1 MSGAEAKREMWG
13 EDELAPRITQKE
25 EPQGDLRK
33 SESDQL
39 SPTPIALLSPK
50 HRVSNVLSFLKGPWA
65 SLQTAK
71 LLLFQ
76 PDLP

>member
-1 MSGAEAKREMWG
+1 MALKPKERCGDQDKTAR
-13 EDELAPRITQKE
+13 RIAQKE

-33 SESDQL
+33 SKGDQL

-65 SLQTAK
+65 CLQTAK
-71 LLLFQ
+71 LLLLQ